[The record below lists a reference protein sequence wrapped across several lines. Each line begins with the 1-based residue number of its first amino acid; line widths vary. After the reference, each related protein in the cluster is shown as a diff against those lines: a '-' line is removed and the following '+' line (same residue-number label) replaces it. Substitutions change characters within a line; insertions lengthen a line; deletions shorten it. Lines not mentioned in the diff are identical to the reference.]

1 MIDNNKIETTNQN
14 KITYISNNYELI
26 QNVLKENKIGGFL
39 VIEISNSNQ
48 IKELYSKEFYNKIF
62 HCIVNLVLDLKG
74 KVYRNQDLV
83 FINDFK
89 DNQLILLLVSKPRKK
104 EELDMYNLKL
114 AAIRIISEIKSKLF
128 TINEFQEIIKNIADS
143 LNYGY
148 CIIKYNESTDIK
160 DIIFDAFRESYIRQ
174 KFDELNDKIIS
185 MVSHELRTPLTSIKG
200 FAETILQEDLDKSE
214 ILKFVNIIYN
224 EADRLNRLVN
234 SLLNLSRLES
244 AKVNFNIKKIDTKE
258 IIENVIELMYPKM
271 KNNNLKLIREYEDDI
286 IYEAL
291 IDEDKTEQII
301 INLLDNAI
309 KYSPKGGNIT
319 IGIQNKETEVLI
331 YIKDTGIGIPEN
343 EKPRI
348 FEKFYRTSISSFI
361 AQGTGLGLVIT
372 KYLVEGQGGKIWFES
387 QENVGTTFYFT
398 LPKTL

>member
-244 AKVNFNIKKIDTKE
+244 AKVNFNIKKIDIKE
-258 IIENVIELMYPKM
+258 IVENVIELMYPKM